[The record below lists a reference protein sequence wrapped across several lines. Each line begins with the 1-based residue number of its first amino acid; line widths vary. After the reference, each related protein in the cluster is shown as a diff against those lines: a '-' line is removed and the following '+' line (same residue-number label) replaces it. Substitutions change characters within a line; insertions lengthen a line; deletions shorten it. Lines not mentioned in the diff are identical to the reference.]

1 MMPGS
6 MHLEMEASADIE
18 RSETANIARR
28 GCPDIVVYRTSWWS
42 RHCEGRKTSIYRC
55 LEEMSSSPP
64 LVVIAVAVHI
74 CCHIAATRLSGYEAK
89 RRRG

>member
-18 RSETANIARR
+18 RSETANTASR
-28 GCPDIVVYRTSWWS
+28 GYPHIVVYRT
-42 RHCEGRKTSIYRC
+42 YRC
-55 LEEMSSSPP
+55 VEEMSSSPP
-64 LVVIAVAVHI
+64 LVVIAVVVHI
-74 CCHIAATRLSGYEAK
+74 FCHIAATRLSGYEAK